1 MVTIILAIALL
12 VAIAGLAVEIGIASW
27 NIRRAGRYQGRKALA
42 EMTAEKAVEHQQEMA
57 KKSASRDEYASEM
70 FWLLC
75 FLYGRYDK
83 FIDLEKEVNEG
94 LKNLD
99 DTTPIEEVEQ
109 KYKDLKKALKI
120 IRVTVKASERMDSIA
135 EQARLI
141 IEDLACGDDEKEPED
156 EKPQAESS
164 NEEPEKQDVS
174 AD

>member
-27 NIRRAGRYQGRKALA
+27 NIRRAGRYLGRKTIA
-42 EMTAEKAVEHQQEMA
+42 EFATEKAFEQQQEIAEKLT
-57 KKSASRDEYASEM
+57 SLDEYASKIS
-70 FWLLC
+70 WLLC

-135 EQARLI
+135 TQIRSI
-141 IEDLACGDDEKEPED
+141 IEDFACEDDEEKAET
-156 EKPQAESS
+156 EKPQTESS
-164 NEEPEKQDVS
+164 NEESEKPE
-174 AD
+174 APAN